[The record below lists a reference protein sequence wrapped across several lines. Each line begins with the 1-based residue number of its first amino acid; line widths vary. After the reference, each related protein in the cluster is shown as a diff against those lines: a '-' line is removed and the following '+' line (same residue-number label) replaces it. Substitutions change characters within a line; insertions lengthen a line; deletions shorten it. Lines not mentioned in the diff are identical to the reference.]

1 MADEKSPL
9 RISHR
14 LFATSCLETRSI
26 MEIERKYLVSEV
38 PANLKDYHCRVIEP
52 ILLYG
57 SEKIT
62 IPII

>member
-1 MADEKSPL
+1 MEN
-9 RISHR
+9 
-14 LFATSCLETRSI
+14 I

-38 PANLKDYHCRVIEP
+38 PANLKDYHCRVIEQGYLSTHP
-52 ILLYG
+52 VYG

>member
-1 MADEKSPL
+1 MEN
-9 RISHR
+9 
-14 LFATSCLETRSI
+14 I
-26 MEIERKYLVSEV
+26 MEIERKYLVPEV
-38 PANLKDYHCRVIEP
+38 PANLKDYHCRVIEQGYLSP